1 MIKTFMLLKVQIW
14 SKCYFRTKVKRVFD
28 IAIMFLNIF
37 LFCPQTFA
45 CIEKFVTCQRDVFY
59 TETTNVLCHF
69 DTIVRQV
76 FDTAK

>member
-1 MIKTFMLLKVQIW
+1 MIKTFKLLKVQIW

-28 IAIMFLNIF
+28 IAIMFLHIF

-45 CIEKFVTCQRDVFY
+45 CIEKFVTCQQDIFRS
-59 TETTNVLCHF
+59 EKNIVLCHF